1 MERWSSRRGFLL
13 AAVGA
18 AVGLGNIWRF
28 SAVVG
33 QNGGGAYLV
42 PYLFAA
48 FAFAV
53 PLLVLE
59 LAVGRAL
66 RLDVVAAFR
75 SVRREFAALGWVV
88 TGSVLLI
95 LSYYL
100 VLTGWVLA
108 FLVDALAGG
117 GLTFAGFTG
126 TAWPV
131 LTFGVTTLATGAVVA
146 VGVRA
151 GIERM
156 ATVAMPI
163 IAVLLLGLAGY
174 GATLPGFGRA
184 VSFLFVPDFSVLG
197 DPLLW
202 SAAFGQVFFSL
213 SVGQGIMLTYGS
225 YLEESTDV
233 ARSALLITV
242 VDVAIAVVAGLV
254 IFPVVFSVGLEPSLG
269 TELAFTTLPRAFASM
284 QYGRLV
290 AVAFFGLL
298 FFAAL
303 TSSVSLLEVGVA
315 AVLRTTDRPRRE
327 VAALLTALV
336 FLVGLPSALSYS
348 SVGFAVGGVRFLDLL
363 DESVGALALPVTAT
377 LIAVVFTWYQD
388 RDAVAAQIGTGVGL
402 PLVKY
407 VIPVVLVAITALR
420 LLGNVAFP
428 WQYLGP
434 TVADLGGPVRLAVL
448 IVEGVLLYLV
458 GRFLARRLPSRI
470 RRRRR
475 GDNQR

>member
-1 MERWSSRRGFLL
+1 MMERWSSRFGFLL
-13 AAVGA
+13 ASIGA

-48 FAFAV
+48 FVFAV
-53 PLLVLE
+53 PLLILE
-59 LAVGRAL
+59 LSVGRAL
-66 RLDVVAAFR
+66 RCDVVAAFR
-75 SVRREFAALGWVV
+75 SVRRKFAVLGWVV

-108 FLVDALAGG
+108 FLLDAVAGA

-126 TAWPV
+126 TLWPV
-131 LTFGVTTLATGAVVA
+131 AAFLVTTVVTGAIVS

-156 ATVAMPI
+156 ATVALPI
-163 IAVLLLGLAGY
+163 IALLLVELAGY
-174 GATLPGFGRA
+174 ATTLSGFGRA
-184 VSFLFVPDFSVLG
+184 VTFLFQPDFSVLG

-202 SAAFGQVFFSL
+202 SAAFGQVFFSM

-225 YLEESTDV
+225 YLEETTDIT
-233 ARSALLITV
+233 RSALLITV
-242 VDVAIAVVAGLV
+242 VDVAIAILAGLV
-254 IFPVVFSVGLEPSLG
+254 IFPVVFTVGLAPTLG
-269 TELAFTTLPRAFASM
+269 TELAFTTLPAAFGAM

-290 AVAFFGLL
+290 SVAFFGLL

-315 AVLRTTDRPRRE
+315 ALLRSTDRPRRE
-327 VAALLTALV
+327 VTALLTGLV

-348 SVGFAVGGVRFLDLL
+348 GVGFAVGGVRFLDLM

-388 RDAVAAQIGTGVGL
+388 RDAVAAQIGTGIVESIA
-402 PLVKY
+402 KY
-407 VIPVVLVAITALR
+407 VIPVVLVAIVVLR
-420 LLGNVAFP
+420 LAGNVAFP
-428 WQYLGP
+428 WQYTGP
-434 TVADLGGPVRLAVL
+434 AVAQLGGPVRLAVL
-448 IVEGVLLYLV
+448 VAEGILLYLV
-458 GRFLARRLPSRI
+458 GRSLARRLPSRL
-470 RRRRR
+470 RRRRSTDR
-475 GDNQR
+475 E

>member
-1 MERWSSRRGFLL
+1 MERWSSRWGFLL
-13 AAVGA
+13 ASIGA

-42 PYLFAA
+42 PYLLAA
-48 FAFAV
+48 FVFAV
-53 PLLVLE
+53 PLLILE

-66 RLDVVAAFR
+66 RLDVVSAFR
-75 SVRREFAALGWVV
+75 SVRREFAVLGWVV

-108 FLVDALAGG
+108 FLGSAIGGG
-117 GLTFAGFTG
+117 GLTFGGFTG
-126 TAWPV
+126 TYWPV
-131 LTFGVTTLATGAVVA
+131 AAFVVTTAVTGAIVS

-156 ATVAMPI
+156 ATVAMPV
-163 IAVLLLGLAGY
+163 IAVLLVGLAAY
-174 GATLPGFGRA
+174 ATTLSGFDRA
-184 VSFLFVPDFSVLG
+184 VEFLFQPDFSVLG

-225 YLEESTDV
+225 YLEPGTDI
-233 ARSALLITV
+233 ARSALVITV
-242 VDVAIAVVAGLV
+242 IDVGIAIVAGLV
-254 IFPVVFSVGLEPSLG
+254 IFPVVFSVGLAPTLG
-269 TELAFTTLPRAFASM
+269 TELAFTTLPAAFGAM
-284 QYGRLV
+284 EYGGLI

-315 AVLRTTDRPRRE
+315 ALVRTTERSRRE
-327 VAALLTALV
+327 VTALLTGLV
-336 FLVGLPSALSYS
+336 LFVGLPSALSYS
-348 SVGFAVGGVRFLDLL
+348 AVGFAVGGVRFLDLM

-388 RDAVAAQIGTGVGL
+388 REAVAGQLGTGVVV

-407 VIPVVLVAITALR
+407 VIPAVLVAITALR
-420 LLGNVAFP
+420 LVGNVAFP
-428 WQYLGP
+428 WQFMGP

-448 IVEGVLLYLV
+448 VAEGVLLYLV
-458 GRFLARRLPSRI
+458 GRYLAGRLSS
-470 RRRRR
+470 RRRR
-475 GDNQR
+475 GRAARR